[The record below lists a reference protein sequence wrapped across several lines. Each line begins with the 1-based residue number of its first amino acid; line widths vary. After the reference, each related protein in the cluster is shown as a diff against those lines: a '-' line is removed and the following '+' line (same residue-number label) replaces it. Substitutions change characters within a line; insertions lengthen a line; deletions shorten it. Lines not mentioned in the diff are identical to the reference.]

1 MRNTRN
7 EAAFRWMD
15 YTRLKLVPD
24 TLKNINLMLYICQ
37 GKQKDEI
44 QKNEIKQN
52 ALIAVGGLIARLIV
66 RL

>member
-1 MRNTRN
+1 
-7 EAAFRWMD
+7 MD
-15 YTRLKLVPD
+15 GLYAIEVSARYFK
-24 TLKNINLMLYICQ
+24 KYQSHAIYIYICQ
-37 GKQKDEI
+37 GKQNNEL

>member
-1 MRNTRN
+1 
-7 EAAFRWMD
+7 MD

-24 TLKNINLMLYICQ
+24 TLKNINLMLYIYICQ
-37 GKQKDEI
+37 GKQTDEL
-44 QKNEIKQN
+44 QKTEIKLN